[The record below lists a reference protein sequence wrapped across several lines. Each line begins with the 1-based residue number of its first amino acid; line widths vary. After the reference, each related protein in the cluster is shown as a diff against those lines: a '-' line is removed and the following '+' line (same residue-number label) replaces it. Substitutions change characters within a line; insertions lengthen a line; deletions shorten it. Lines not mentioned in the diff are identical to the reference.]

1 MSENQ
6 SASGLL
12 KGYLLGQ
19 VISDHQG
26 VRCVP
31 ALQEATNQR
40 HIVKTISIP
49 ASQTQLD
56 ALLLSG
62 AYRDAEQAQEYFKE
76 LVQALAEENE
86 LLTRLSKQEGF
97 LSYEGLQVSPMESGV
112 GYEVTLIS
120 PYRPAL
126 DRQMTHAPLTQ
137 LAAVNLGLDMCA
149 ALTVC
154 RQAGYLY
161 ADLKPSNIYSTDTRG
176 YCIGDLGFIPMT
188 SLKYASL
195 PEKYRS
201 SYTAPEISDAF
212 AALNSTLDV
221 YALGLVLYQVY
232 NNGQL
237 PFTGIAPQENLLPPA
252 YADYEMA
259 QIILKACDPDPKQRW
274 QDPEQMRQELV
285 NYMQR
290 NGVEDEPII
299 PPPVEIVDE
308 TEPENEFLTEE
319 ENDAELE
326 ELLALIPEEEIID
339 PPQDAAE
346 PSGNPEAAENEL
358 TEDGVTAEVAQI
370 LAQAD
375 ELIEHELP
383 EPAVAPAPIDV
394 PIPPPLSAQAEE
406 PEESENPEEEVPA
419 PATEPVVEETMEIPA
434 PIPAEPEEEDE
445 HRPIAPPRFHVSR
458 RMIGLCAA
466 LVLLLGLCFGVYF
479 YYQHHYLQTIDT
491 LTIQGDYDK
500 VTVLI
505 RSDADESLLSVS
517 CSDSYGN
524 TLHAAVIDGK
534 ATFSGLKPNYQ
545 YRIQVHISG
554 RHKLMGSVSGTYTA
568 SYPEDY
574 FQTISNLSAT
584 STDTQITVTLQTDA
598 DEKLLTVLC
607 TDPAGVTQKLP
618 VANGKATF
626 SGLTPNTLYT
636 LRLQIQGEHEL
647 KGQTSVSC
655 ETKEQIRIQHMQ
667 FITGSQDG
675 SLLVQIHADGDPGLW
690 TVYYGVEGQEPQS
703 ITIASNQFELYN
715 LQVGAEYF
723 FRLEAPG
730 AYLSGETV
738 WPYIP
743 QALLLPQDIRI
754 TSCGNGAVGLEWS
767 ASNGSANTMWQI
779 HCFNN
784 AGFDQTITVAG
795 NAAHIENLDDSQS
808 YTITITAQGMSKG
821 DTISVTANPVSIT
834 DFAVENV
841 TGETMDLVWSF
852 DGNAPADGWIITYCV
867 DGGEQVQLPC
877 AESRATLPLTSGAV
891 YEFHVS
897 PATEATCINGDYRY
911 TAELTPE
918 VAA

>member
-6 SASGLL
+6 STSGLL

-19 VISDHQG
+19 IISDHQG
-26 VRCVP
+26 VRCSP

-76 LVQALAEENE
+76 LVQALAEEND

-97 LSYEGLQVSPMESGV
+97 LGYEGLQVRAMESGI

-126 DRQMTHAPLTQ
+126 DRQMTRAPLTQ

-149 ALTVC
+149 ALSIC

-212 AALNSTLDV
+212 AALNDTLDV

-237 PFTGIAPQENLLPPA
+237 PFTGTAPQEKLLPPA

-259 QIILKACDPDPKQRW
+259 QIILKACDPNPTQRW
-274 QDPEQMRQELV
+274 SDPEQMRQELV

-290 NGVEDEPII
+290 NGVEDVPII
-299 PPPVEIVDE
+299 PPPVEIIDE

-326 ELLALIPEEEIID
+326 KLLALIPDEEPID
-339 PPQDAAE
+339 YPEDAA
-346 PSGNPEAAENEL
+346 PSDGNQDSTENKL

-383 EPAVAPAPIDV
+383 EPAVAPEPIDV
-394 PIPPPLSAQAEE
+394 PIPPPLSEQVEVQDE
-406 PEESENPEEEVPA
+406 PEEEESSVPTPVEEEDSEVPA
-419 PATEPVVEETMEIPA
+419 PIPM
-434 PIPAEPEEEDE
+434 EEDE
-445 HRPIAPPRFHVSR
+445 EEEEKTVPPRFHISR

-466 LVLLLGLCFGVYF
+466 LVLLLGLCFGIFF

-491 LTIQGDYDK
+491 LTIQGDFDK

-517 CSDSYGN
+517 CSDNYGN
-524 TLHAAVIDGK
+524 TLRASVIDGK

-554 RHKLMGSVSGTYTA
+554 RHKLMGSISGTYTA
-568 SYPEDY
+568 TYPENY
-574 FQTISNLSAT
+574 FQTIDALSAT
-584 STDTQITVTLQTDA
+584 STDTQIFVTLHTNG
-598 DEKLLTVLC
+598 DEKLLSILC
-607 TDPAGVTQKLP
+607 TDPEGVTQKCP
-618 VANGKATF
+618 IIGGKATF
-626 SGLTPNTLYT
+626 TGLNPNTLYS
-636 LRLQIQGEHEL
+636 LSLQIQGEHEL

-655 ETKEQIRIQHMQ
+655 ETKPQVRVQNMQ
-667 FITGSQDG
+667 FLTGSQDG
-675 SLLVQIHADGDPGLW
+675 SLLVQINAEGDPGLW
-690 TVYYGVEGQEPQS
+690 TIYYGPEGQEPQS
-703 ITIASNQFELYN
+703 ITIASNYFELYN
-715 LQVGAEYF
+715 LQVGVEYL

-730 AYLSGETV
+730 AYLAGETV

-743 QALLLPQDIRI
+743 QSLLLPQDIRI
-754 TSCGNGAVGLEWS
+754 TACGNGTVGLEWT
-767 ASNGSANTMWQI
+767 ASDGSANHMWQI

-795 NAAHIENLDDSQS
+795 NAAQIDNLDDAQS
-808 YTITITAQGMSKG
+808 YTITVTAQGMSKG
-821 DTISVTANPVSIT
+821 NTISVTANPIAITGFMVENIT
-834 DFAVENV
+834 DA
-841 TGETMDLVWSF
+841 TMDFVWGF
-852 DGNAPADGWIITYCV
+852 DGNAPLDGWILTYSI
-867 DGGEQVQLPC
+867 DGGEQVQLTC
-877 AESRATLPLTSGAV
+877 TESKATLPLTIGAV
-891 YEFHVS
+891 YDFHLS
-897 PATEATCINGDYRY
+897 PATETTCINADFQY
-911 TAELTPE
+911 TAQVTPE

>member
-1 MSENQ
+1 MSENN

-62 AYRDAEQAQEYFKE
+62 AYQDAEQAQEYFRE
-76 LVQALAEENE
+76 LVQALAEEND

-97 LSYEGLQVSPMESGV
+97 LGYDGLQITPMESGV
-112 GYEVTLIS
+112 GYEVTLLS

-126 DRQMTHAPLTQ
+126 DRQMLHAPLTQ

-212 AALNSTLDV
+212 AALNDTLDV

-237 PFTGIAPQENLLPPA
+237 PFTGTAPQEKLLPPA

-259 QIILKACDPDPKQRW
+259 QIILKACDPDPQQRW
-274 QDPEQMRQELV
+274 CDPEQMRQELV

-326 ELLALIPEEEIID
+326 ELLALIPEEDIANQPEE
-339 PPQDAAE
+339 PAQPAE
-346 PSGNPEAAENEL
+346 SPNHEENEL
-358 TEDGVTAEVAQI
+358 TEDGVTTEVAQI

-383 EPAVAPAPIDV
+383 EPAVAPEPIDV
-394 PIPPPLSAQAEE
+394 PIPPPISPQIEE
-406 PEESENPEEEVPA
+406 PEAPEEEEPPA
-419 PATEPVVEETMEIPA
+419 PAPVEDVPEIPV
-434 PIPAEPEEEDE
+434 EQEEDDE
-445 HRPIAPPRFHVSR
+445 DADGMAPPPRFHISR
-458 RMIGLCAA
+458 RMIGFCAA
-466 LVLLLGLCFGVYF
+466 VVLFLGLCFGIYF

-491 LTIQGDYDK
+491 MTIQGDFDK

-517 CSDSYGN
+517 CSDNYGN
-524 TLHAAVIDGK
+524 TMRASVIDGK
-534 ATFSGLKPNYQ
+534 ATFTDLKPNYQ

-554 RHKLMGSVSGTYTA
+554 RHKLTGSVSGTYTA
-568 SYPEDY
+568 TYPEDY
-574 FQTISNLSAT
+574 FQTIDALSAT
-584 STDTQITVTLQTDA
+584 STDTQIIVTLQTDG
-598 DEKLLTVLC
+598 DEKLLSVIC
-607 TDPAGVTQKLP
+607 TDPEGKAQKCP
-618 VANGKATF
+618 IIGGKATF
-626 SGLTPNTLYT
+626 NGLNPNTLYT
-636 LRLQIQGEHEL
+636 LSLQIQGEHEL
-647 KGQTSVSC
+647 KGPTTVSC
-655 ETKEQIRIQHMQ
+655 ETKQQVRVQNMQ

-675 SLLVQIHADGDPGLW
+675 SLLVQINADGDPGLW
-690 TVYYGVEGQEPQS
+690 TIYYGIEGQAPQS
-703 ITIASNQFELYN
+703 ITIASDTFELYD
-715 LQVGAEYF
+715 LQVGEEYI

-730 AYLSGETV
+730 AYLAGETE

-743 QALLLPQDIRI
+743 QALILPQDIQI
-754 TSCGNGAVGLEWS
+754 TACGNGSVGLEWTPS
-767 ASNGSANTMWQI
+767 DGSANHMWQI

-784 AGFDQTITVAG
+784 AGFDQTVTVAG
-795 NAAHIENLDDSQS
+795 NAAQIENLDDAQS
-808 YTITITAQGMSKG
+808 YTITVTAQGMSKG
-821 DTISVTANPVSIT
+821 NTVSVTANPIAIIGFT
-834 DFAVENV
+834 VENV
-841 TGETMDLVWSF
+841 TDTTMDLVWSF
-852 DGNAPADGWIITYCV
+852 DGNAPVEGWILTYSI
-867 DGGEQVQLPC
+867 DGGEPILLTCTAP
-877 AESRATLPLTSGAV
+877 RATLPLYTGAV

-897 PATEATCINGDYRY
+897 PATETTCVNGDFQY
-911 TAELTPE
+911 TAEVTPE